1 VQHQGQQRCEGE
13 AANAHGDGQR
23 KKPGQGH
30 DNGAGGVD
38 GVGLHLSIV
47 GRCPAPAPVRATA
60 AAMPCGSTLPH
71 PACPATFMFERV

>member
-30 DNGAGGVD
+30 DKGAGGVD
-38 GVGLHLSIV
+38 GVGLHAWIV
-47 GRCPAPAPVRATA
+47 GA
-60 AAMPCGSTLPH
+60 ARH
-71 PACPATFMFERV
+71 PLRMA